1 MQIRI
6 THLNRN
12 ITEVSALQ
20 YKIMKYDILI
30 DEKRYK
36 KEQLLKVEIN
46 GIPVFER
53 IIENNDRYSRI
64 EDFEEFKG
72 KTLREKWTDYKQIK
86 SFRYDSAYVNPY
98 IISVYNKERDFSYEK
113 FFRTLKEM
121 KKFID
126 ENLLKYSQEG
136 RKDDKRRNEGNFER
150 SIEKSSF
157 IL

>member
-20 YKIMKYDILI
+20 YKIMKNDILI
-30 DEKRYK
+30 NEKIYK

-53 IIENNDRYSRI
+53 VIENNDRYSRI

-98 IISVYNKERDFSYEK
+98 IISVYNKKRDFSYEK
-113 FFRTLKEM
+113 FFRTLEEM

-126 ENLLKYSQEG
+126 ENLLKYS
-136 RKDDKRRNEGNFER
+136 
-150 SIEKSSF
+150 
-157 IL
+157 

>member
-20 YKIMKYDILI
+20 YKIMKNDILI
-30 DEKRYK
+30 DEKIYK

-46 GIPVFER
+46 GIPIFER
-53 IIENNDRYSRI
+53 IIDNDDRYSRI

-98 IISVYNKERDFSYEK
+98 IISVYNKD
-113 FFRTLKEM
+113 
-121 KKFID
+121 
-126 ENLLKYSQEG
+126 
-136 RKDDKRRNEGNFER
+136 
-150 SIEKSSF
+150 
-157 IL
+157 

>member
-6 THLNRN
+6 TYLNKE
-12 ITEVSALQ
+12 ITELSALQ
-20 YKIMKYDILI
+20 YKIMKNNISI
-30 DEKRYK
+30 DEKIYK

-46 GIPVFER
+46 GISVFER
-53 IIENNDRYSRI
+53 IVENNDRYSRI

-98 IISVYNKERDFSYEK
+98 IMSVYNKERDFSYEK
-113 FFRTLKEM
+113 FFRTLADM

-126 ENLLKYSQEG
+126 ENL
-136 RKDDKRRNEGNFER
+136 
-150 SIEKSSF
+150 I
-157 IL
+157 